1 MDARQLIIQAD
12 RIARE
17 QGFTQARWC
26 REAGFDE
33 FGKRIS
39 NAYRRGDCGLDTFS
53 RLLATLGYEAVIVKS
68 EKTNGND

>member
-39 NAYRRGDCGLDTFS
+39 NAYRRGDCDLETFS
-53 RLLATLGYEAVIVKS
+53 RMLAPLGYEAVIVKAEETS
-68 EKTNGND
+68 ESD

>member
-1 MDARQLIIQAD
+1 MEVRQLIVQAD

-17 QGFTQARWC
+17 QGLTQARWS
-26 REAGFDE
+26 REAGLDS

-39 NAYRRGDCGLDTFS
+39 NAYRRGNCDLDTFS
-53 RLLATLGYEAVIVKS
+53 RLLAPLGYEAVIVKS

>member
-17 QGFTQARWC
+17 QGFTQAQWS

-39 NAYRRGDCGLDTFS
+39 NAYRRGDCFLDVF
-53 RLLATLGYEAVIVKS
+53 LLMLAPLGYEIAIIKTS
-68 EKTNGND
+68 END